1 LRDGLSSVGY
11 RGRFAPSPSGAL
23 HFGSVVAALGSFLQ
37 ARTRGGE
44 WLLRIENIDPP
55 REVSGAA
62 DAILRELERLGLF
75 WDGPVY
81 YQHARREA
89 HLAARDELIA
99 RNLAYHCRCSR
110 RQIGPGAYPGT
121 CRELQLGHSTTATLR
136 LRVANTP
143 ISIVDAL
150 HGEVEETLAATCGDF
165 VVWRVED
172 WPAYHLAVV
181 VDDAWQ
187 GITEVVRGADLLDS
201 SPRQRYLQRC
211 LGLDEPR
218 YCHLPLALDVDGA
231 KLSKQTL
238 ACPVS
243 GRPASEVLTA
253 ALGFLGHRPP
263 RAVVGAAPAE
273 LLTWARSEWSLARV
287 PLNARQPEPLSP

>member
-1 LRDGLSSVGY
+1 MNPTQLSNYLSTVL
-11 RGRFAPSPSGAL
+11 SND
-23 HFGSVVAALGSFLQ
+23 
-37 ARTRGGE
+37 
-44 WLLRIENIDPP
+44 LRISLMIW
-55 REVSGAA
+55 GAP
-62 DAILRELERLGLF
+62 G
-75 WDGPVY
+75 
-81 YQHARREA
+81 
-89 HLAARDELIA
+89 
-99 RNLAYHCRCSR
+99 
-110 RQIGPGAYPGT
+110 IGK
-121 CRELQLGHSTTATLR
+121 S
-136 LRVANTP
+136 
-143 ISIVDAL
+143 SIVAQAAASARVEFVDDAAGPQS
-150 HGEVEETLAATCGDF
+150 HSPASTVGDF
-165 VVWRVED
+165 VVWTKRGQ
-172 WPAYHLAVV
+172 PSYQLAVV

-243 GRPASEVLTA
+243 GRSASEVLTA

>member
-1 LRDGLSSVGY
+1 
-11 RGRFAPSPSGAL
+11 
-23 HFGSVVAALGSFLQ
+23 VVAALGSFLQ

-75 WDGPVY
+75 WDGPVC

-201 SPRQRYLQRC
+201 SPRQRHLQRC

-231 KLSKQTL
+231 KLSKQTI

-243 GRPASEVLTA
+243 GRSASEVLTA

>member
-1 LRDGLSSVGY
+1 
-11 RGRFAPSPSGAL
+11 
-23 HFGSVVAALGSFLQ
+23 VVAALGSFLQ

-201 SPRQRYLQRC
+201 SPRQRHLQRC
-211 LGLDEPR
+211 LRLHEPR

-243 GRPASEVLTA
+243 GRSASEVLTA

>member
-1 LRDGLSSVGY
+1 MGDGLSSVGY
-11 RGRFAPSPSGAL
+11 RGRFAPSPSGSL
-23 HFGSVVAALGSFLQ
+23 HFGSVVAALGGFLQ

-55 REVSGAA
+55 REVQGAA

-75 WDGPVY
+75 WDGPVC
-81 YQHARREA
+81 YQHDRREA

-99 RNLAYHCRCSR
+99 KGLAYHCRCSR
-110 RQIGPGAYPGT
+110 RQIGQGAYPGT
-121 CRELQLGHSTTATLR
+121 CRELHLRQNTTATLR
-136 LRVANTP
+136 LRATNTP
-143 ISIVDAL
+143 ISIVDSL
-150 HGEVEETLAATCGDF
+150 HGEVVETLTETCGDY

-181 VDDAWQ
+181 VDDAWH

-211 LGLDEPR
+211 LGLAEPR
-218 YCHLPLALDVDGA
+218 YCHFPLALDVDGA

-238 ACPVS
+238 AYPVS
-243 GRPASEVLTA
+243 GQAASAVITA
-253 ALGFLGHRPP
+253 ALGFMGHPP
-263 RAVVGAAPAE
+263 PGALMGAPPAE
-273 LLTWARSEWSLARV
+273 LLAWARSAWSLARV
-287 PLNARQPEPLSP
+287 PLNARQPEPLTP